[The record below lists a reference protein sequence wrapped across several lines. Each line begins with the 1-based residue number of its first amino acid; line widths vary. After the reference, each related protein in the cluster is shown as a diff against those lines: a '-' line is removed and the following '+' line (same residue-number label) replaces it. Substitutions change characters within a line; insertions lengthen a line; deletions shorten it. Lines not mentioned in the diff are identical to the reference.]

1 MFWRTVRGPA
11 LMLVVALGAAACNE
25 QTVQTGFERDQVA
38 PTVSV
43 DNTSGDTLD
52 VAGGIKF
59 TVAAT
64 DNLGLKTL
72 SIALSGGFTGQIDST
87 FTTAISSITLAVT
100 ITLPANTTAGG
111 NIIVTAT
118 ATDGNS
124 NTSQSSDTL
133 FLVNSQALAVNL
145 LKPGPG
151 AVTSPGKQLVVEVQ
165 ANQNTGIKKAG
176 YTVAGN
182 VTGGDSLLVSVPLPD
197 TVLFTDTL
205 AVPAAAQA
213 GTFVITGFAED
224 SSGRRA
230 TSTPITVTIQSA
242 ATDQTPPIVTFTV
255 DKRVEVRDSITVR
268 ATDPSGITRIG
279 WRAVDRATGNLIW
292 GDSTSSGGALTD
304 VSATYNLNFGFTTFP
319 QEVIIEAFGVD
330 AAGTPNRGEA
340 RTDTSATSPI
350 KRDTITVVNGITKKL
365 PVGGRVADAIYNR
378 NLNEIYMTN
387 VERDRLE
394 IFRVTD
400 TSFQAGIPVGSR
412 PWGIAL
418 WPRDTMGNSADTV
431 VVANSGG
438 TNLSVVNVLGR
449 REVRRHNLPNF
460 LIQTVQTEVDPATSL
475 VKIKIVEYDFSDR
488 PEYLGVTCRPAG
500 GVVCPVDEV
509 YAVYSTTPTLGQS
522 GNFPLRG
529 TVRWEKLN
537 GAANSHFFW
546 EHAEVAPSPDSDT
559 LQVIVDRGPGT
570 AQQVILSAACGVTVT
585 TEELAFLDTTFVRNS
600 GNATHALIGEGGV
613 GEPPRVYAR
622 AIGYQGNAA
631 LTSSNCTAT
640 VAGVTFTG
648 PIIRD
653 QGISP
658 AIRVRDFISN
668 TAIGVGSIAIN
679 FNGLTNL
686 IRADSVYFLN
696 EGLRLMG
703 TVGGVGGTNPGM
715 DLNFDHAFDAGVGG
729 TPGTSG
735 GTLNPNSRL
744 VFLARPDANVDVFDT
759 WFYQKVASVP
769 IKDPVIGPLRV
780 ARLASGEQLLVG
792 VTARGVV
799 TVRLPAITNPFPARL
814 WGAPSQ

>member
-1 MFWRTVRGPA
+1 
-11 LMLVVALGAAACNE
+11 VV
-25 QTVQTGFERDQVA
+25 
-38 PTVSV
+38 
-43 DNTSGDTLD
+43 
-52 VAGGIKF
+52 
-59 TVAAT
+59 
-64 DNLGLKTL
+64 
-72 SIALSGGFTGQIDST
+72 
-87 FTTAISSITLAVT
+87 
-100 ITLPANTTAGG
+100 
-111 NIIVTAT
+111 
-118 ATDGNS
+118 
-124 NTSQSSDTL
+124 
-133 FLVNSQALAVNL
+133 
-145 LKPGPG
+145 
-151 AVTSPGKQLVVEVQ
+151 
-165 ANQNTGIKKAG
+165 
-176 YTVAGN
+176 
-182 VTGGDSLLVSVPLPD
+182 GGDS
-197 TVLFTDTL
+197 T
-205 AVPAAAQA
+205 
-213 GTFVITGFAED
+213 
-224 SSGRRA
+224 
-230 TSTPITVTIQSA
+230 
-242 ATDQTPPIVTFTV
+242 
-255 DKRVEVRDSITVR
+255 
-268 ATDPSGITRIG
+268 
-279 WRAVDRATGNLIW
+279 N
-292 GDSTSSGGALTD
+292 SGGALTD
-304 VSATYNLNFGFTTFP
+304 VSATYNLNFAFTTFP
-319 QEVIIEAFGVD
+319 QEVIIQAFGVD

-340 RTDTSATSPI
+340 RTDTAAASPI

-400 TSFQAGIPVGSR
+400 TSFQAGINVGSR

-418 WPRDTMGNSADTV
+418 WPRDTLGNSADTV

-460 LIQTVQTEVDPATSL
+460 LIQTVQTEIDPATST
-475 VKIKIVEYDFSDR
+475 IKLKVVEYDFSDR
-488 PEYLGVTCRPAG
+488 PEYLGLTCRPAG
-500 GVVCPVDEV
+500 GVTCLVDDV

-537 GAANSHFFW
+537 GAISSHFFW

-570 AQQVILSAACGVTVT
+570 ARDTILSAACGVTVT

-622 AIGYQGNAA
+622 AIGYQGNA
-631 LTSSNCTAT
+631 TISSSACSQTIGQ
-640 VAGVTFTG
+640 VLFTG
-648 PIIRD
+648 RIERD

-668 TAIGVGSIAIN
+668 TAIGVKSIAIN

-703 TVGGVGGTNPGM
+703 TVGGVGGANPGM

-735 GTLNPNSRL
+735 GALNPNSRL
-744 VFLARPDANVDVFDT
+744 VFLARPDANIDVFDT